1 MRQRDDVPARVAA
14 GFPSPGAEWRE
25 PQLNLRRLLG
35 FVSEDSFCYF
45 MRSTALSVAGV
56 MRGDILVVS
65 PTLTASNRDLVIARV
80 NGAVWVRRL
89 LLAGGVRFLVPE
101 DLLDAHQPRF
111 TVFAHERLQLV
122 GVILCSIH
130 PLHAAAR
137 ERVAPFQQTRDL
149 DAFLGLDQPGVYCTR
164 VVGTSMRAVGIA
176 DGDILLIDR
185 RLSAQENDIVIA
197 SLDGAFVVKRLI
209 QARGAVFL
217 LSDNP
222 LTPPIAVTSQ
232 QFQVWGVVLFNLHLV
247 HPLITHRL
255 LEEEGR

>member
-1 MRQRDDVPARVAA
+1 MHDRDVIPAHVAA

-25 PQLNLRRLLG
+25 PPLNLRRLLG
-35 FVSEDSFCYF
+35 FVSEGSFVYF
-45 MRSTALSVAGV
+45 MRSTALSAAGV
-56 MRGDILVVS
+56 MRGDVLVLS
-65 PTLTASNRDLVIARV
+65 PTLDAQNRDLVLARV
-80 NGAVWVRRL
+80 NGALWVRRL
-89 LLAGGVRFLVPE
+89 LRANGVTFLVPE
-101 DLLDAHQPRF
+101 DLINAHQSRL
-111 TVFAHERLQLV
+111 TVFAHERLQIL
-122 GVILCSIH
+122 GVILSSIH

-137 ERVAPFQQTRDL
+137 DRVAPFQETRDL
-149 DAFLGLDQPGVYCTR
+149 DGFLGLDEPGVYCTR
-164 VVGTSMRAVGIA
+164 VRGTSMRAVGIE

-185 RLSAQENDIVIA
+185 RLSAQENDIIIA
-197 SLDGAFVVKRLI
+197 SLDGSFVVKRLI